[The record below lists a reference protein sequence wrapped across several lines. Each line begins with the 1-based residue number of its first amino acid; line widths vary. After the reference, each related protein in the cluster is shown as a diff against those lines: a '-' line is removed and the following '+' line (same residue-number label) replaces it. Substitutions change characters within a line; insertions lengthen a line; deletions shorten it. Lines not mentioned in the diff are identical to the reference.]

1 MDWKSTAQGLAFVAA
16 PLVVAGAAVAVAH
29 VGKTAASNPRR
40 RRPSRAEMIA
50 ALGLEPEGHTRGL
63 GPVTVDGAGDL
74 RRYRPTRQK
83 YNFSDAE
90 YWDEIQH
97 GTSRAAAEARRKL
110 GID

>member
-50 ALGLEPEGHTRGL
+50 ALGLEPEGHTRG
-63 GPVTVDGAGDL
+63 
-74 RRYRPTRQK
+74 QK
-83 YNFSDAE
+83 YNFSTAE

-97 GTSRAAAEARRKL
+97 GTSRAAAKARRKL